1 MFCMGHCNLLKDIQK
16 KRNIQVD
23 DLDDGY
29 NAHVYKK
36 IHGGNKLQ
44 VDDLDDGYK
53 KHCIQVI

>member
-1 MFCMGHCNLLKDIQK
+1 MDDLDDGYNVHVYK
-16 KRNIQVD
+16 KIHGDNKLQVD

-44 VDDLDDGYK
+44 VDDLDVKTVYK
-53 KHCIQVI
+53 

>member
-1 MFCMGHCNLLKDIQK
+1 MGDLDDGYNVHVYK
-16 KRNIQVD
+16 KIHGGNKLQVD

-44 VDDLDDGYK
+44 VDDLDVKMVYK
-53 KHCIQVI
+53 